1 MFMWLPNLDNL
12 GLMFEPLDVILIEM
26 VMDRLQVA
34 NEATLSIP
42 R

>member
-1 MFMWLPNLDNL
+1 MWLPNLDNL
-12 GLMFEPLDVILIEM
+12 ELMFEPLDVILSEM